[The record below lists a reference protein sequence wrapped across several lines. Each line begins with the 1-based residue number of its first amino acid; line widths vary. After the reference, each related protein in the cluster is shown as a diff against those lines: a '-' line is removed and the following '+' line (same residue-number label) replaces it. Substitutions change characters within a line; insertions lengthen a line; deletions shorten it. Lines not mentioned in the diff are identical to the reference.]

1 MSVIVDVKSYQRA
14 PGKMSYFFIGIIQFS
29 LPDKDKDK
37 DKDKDI
43 IIFSIT
49 NLL

>member
-1 MSVIVDVKSYQRA
+1 MIVDVKSYQRA

-37 DKDKDI
+37 DKDI

>member
-1 MSVIVDVKSYQRA
+1 MSVIVDVKSYQRT

-37 DKDKDI
+37 EI
-43 IIFSIT
+43 IVFSIT
-49 NLL
+49 NLV

>member
-37 DKDKDI
+37 DKDIDK
-43 IIFSIT
+43 F
-49 NLL
+49 